1 MAGKSFRGL
10 FEEAE
15 QHDDY
20 WAELAMVEVT
30 EEVARRMEELGV
42 SRAEL
47 ARRLGTSPAYVTKM
61 LRGNANFTLA
71 TIAKLARALESEV
84 RFGLSPRRH
93 GEEGLDE
100 AEFGKVER
108 RPVRLLSKARGLFPG
123 IATNVERERDGAC
136 DEVPSRT
143 GLGSRESGG

>member
-1 MAGKSFRGL
+1 MAAKSFRSL
-10 FEEAE
+10 FQKAE

-47 ARRLGTSPAYVTKM
+47 ARRLGTSPAYVTKV

-71 TIAKLARALESEV
+71 TIVKLAQALESEV

-93 GEEGLDE
+93 GEEGLD
-100 AEFGKVER
+100 GGGPKGR
-108 RPVRLLSKARGLFPG
+108 LPVSPQHDQRAVTHAGHH
-123 IATNVERERDGAC
+123 DAC
-136 DEVPSRT
+136 PVAS
-143 GLGSRESGG
+143 GS